1 MSRRTPTR
9 LAAMPGIRARLTC
22 ALAVAAGA
30 FLLAACGG
38 GEDGT
43 IPQDAGDQLL
53 ARLASIEEAV
63 NSGNCETARID
74 AVELTGA
81 VNSLPDDV
89 DPEVKQGLIQ
99 AAAQLQKLTEDPTQC
114 VEPDTGTTDV
124 IETTTSTSSS
134 TTSTTES
141 TTSTTHEE
149 TTDPDAGPPAD
160 TPGNGNPGGPNSPGG
175 DDFEGGSSGGI
186 GADE

>member
-30 FLLAACGG
+30 SLLAACGG

-63 NSGNCETARID
+63 NSGDCETARVD
-74 AVELTGA
+74 AIELTGT
-81 VNSLPDDV
+81 VNTLPDDV
-89 DPEVKQGLIQ
+89 DPEVKKGLIQ
-99 AAAQLQKLTEDPTQC
+99 GAAKLQELTEDPTQC
-114 VEPDTGTTDV
+114 VEPDIGTTDV
-124 IETTTSTSSS
+124 TESTTTSSS

-141 TTSTTHEE
+141 TTTTTDEE

-160 TPGNGNPGGPNSPGG
+160 TPGNSDPGGPNSSGG